1 MAMQRRTLLRAAVV
15 LGTGIA
21 CAERTVAQE
30 AARPRH
36 RAPPY
41 AADCHI
47 HIYDSRFPVA
57 PNAMLLP
64 PDAPVADYR
73 LMRQRLGT
81 MRAVV
86 VQPSTYGTDNRCML
100 DALAALGEEARGV
113 AVVDADFA
121 GDALKRMDAAGVRGI
136 RFNLVQ
142 FGGTTLDM
150 IEPLSRRIDDL
161 GWHVEL
167 HITAEQIA
175 AAQDLLLRLP
185 SPIVFDHVARIPP
198 AAGTNHPAYGVVR
211 RLIDRG
217 RAWVKL
223 SGIYQESKLGPPGYG
238 DVGAVAAA
246 FIKAAPERLV
256 WGTDWP
262 HPTARINKPDEAI
275 LLDALFDWEP
285 NEAVVEQILVTNP
298 EALYGFAKA
307 G

>member
-1 MAMQRRTLLRAAVV
+1 MAMRRRTLLQAAVV

-21 CAERTVAQE
+21 SAERTVAQE

-47 HIYDSRFPVA
+47 HLYDSRFPVA

-64 PDAPVADYR
+64 PDAHVADYR
-73 LMRQRLGT
+73 LVQQRLGT
-81 MRAVV
+81 MRVVV

-100 DALAALGEEARGV
+100 DALAALGEDARGV
-113 AVVDADFA
+113 AVVDAGFA

-142 FGGTTLDM
+142 FGATALDM

-175 AAQDLLLRLP
+175 AAADLLLRLP

-262 HPTARINKPDEAI
+262 HPTARINRPDEAM

>member
-1 MAMQRRTLLRAAVV
+1 MTMQRRTLLKAAAV

-21 CAERTVAQE
+21 WAHRTVAQE

-47 HIYDSRFPVA
+47 HIYNSRFPVA

-64 PDAPVADYR
+64 PDAHVADYR
-73 LMRQRLGT
+73 LVQQRLGT
-81 MRAVV
+81 TRVVV

-100 DALAALGEEARGV
+100 DALAALGEEARGI
-113 AVVDADFA
+113 AVVNIGVA
-121 GDALKRMDAAGVRGI
+121 GDVLKRMDVAGVRGI

-142 FGGTTLDM
+142 FGATTLDM

-167 HITAEQIA
+167 RIKGEQIA
-175 AAQDLLLRLP
+175 AAEDLLLRVP
-185 SPIVFDHVARIPP
+185 TPIVFDHVALVPP
-198 AAGTNHPAYGVVR
+198 DAGTSHPAYRVVR

-223 SGIYQESKLGPPGYG
+223 SGTYQESKLGPPGYG

-246 FIKAAPERLV
+246 FIKAAPERVV
-256 WGTDWP
+256 WGTGWP
-262 HPTARINKPDEAI
+262 HPTARMNRPDEAT
-275 LLDALFDWEP
+275 LLDTLFDWAP
-285 NEAVVEQILVTNP
+285 NEAALEQIVVTNP